1 MSHKTLNKNQISK
14 YFHDNRIRK
23 LIVGVSGGA
32 DSMAL
37 LHCLQ
42 AAGLDIL
49 AVHCNFHLRGDE
61 SNRDME
67 FVKEYCKSER
77 IALQVIEFDVD
88 EFRRLNGGSVEM
100 ACRDLRYNKFRELMQ
115 QTGSDRIA
123 VAHNADDQ
131 AETLLLNLMRG
142 AGVSGL
148 RAMKHDTGFV
158 VRPLLDYS
166 RSEIERYLI
175 ANNIP
180 HIEDSTNGCSD
191 YQRNFLRNEILPALS
206 ARWPDVKRSLCKTA
220 SIMEQEEGMLHW
232 AEEKLS
238 PTAANIL
245 TLSNLNDSPDPL
257 WLLRRFITRHGFSE
271 NIMAEVMRSIEGT
284 RFMSGK
290 QWFSQNKILTLER
303 DRLEVID
310 TDEKIEICT
319 VVTEFEMNVPLLT
332 TIFEAPLSELWTPL
346 PPSKIKFRFA
356 EKGDRIKPLGMNGSM
371 AVSKVFKDAK
381 LSYQQKRLTIVACE
395 IDTNEV
401 VWIAGLRRS
410 RTHLADKET
419 QRIYKYTVS
428 TSSRK

>member
-166 RSEIERYLI
+166 RSEI
-175 ANNIP
+175 
-180 HIEDSTNGCSD
+180 
-191 YQRNFLRNEILPALS
+191 
-206 ARWPDVKRSLCKTA
+206 
-220 SIMEQEEGMLHW
+220 
-232 AEEKLS
+232 
-238 PTAANIL
+238 
-245 TLSNLNDSPDPL
+245 
-257 WLLRRFITRHGFSE
+257 
-271 NIMAEVMRSIEGT
+271 
-284 RFMSGK
+284 
-290 QWFSQNKILTLER
+290 
-303 DRLEVID
+303 
-310 TDEKIEICT
+310 
-319 VVTEFEMNVPLLT
+319 
-332 TIFEAPLSELWTPL
+332 
-346 PPSKIKFRFA
+346 
-356 EKGDRIKPLGMNGSM
+356 
-371 AVSKVFKDAK
+371 
-381 LSYQQKRLTIVACE
+381 
-395 IDTNEV
+395 
-401 VWIAGLRRS
+401 
-410 RTHLADKET
+410 
-419 QRIYKYTVS
+419 
-428 TSSRK
+428 

>member
-1 MSHKTLNKNQISK
+1 
-14 YFHDNRIRK
+14 
-23 LIVGVSGGA
+23 
-32 DSMAL
+32 
-37 LHCLQ
+37 
-42 AAGLDIL
+42 
-49 AVHCNFHLRGDE
+49 
-61 SNRDME
+61 
-67 FVKEYCKSER
+67 
-77 IALQVIEFDVD
+77 
-88 EFRRLNGGSVEM
+88 
-100 ACRDLRYNKFRELMQ
+100 
-115 QTGSDRIA
+115 
-123 VAHNADDQ
+123 
-131 AETLLLNLMRG
+131 
-142 AGVSGL
+142 
-148 RAMKHDTGFV
+148 
-158 VRPLLDYS
+158 
-166 RSEIERYLI
+166 
-175 ANNIP
+175 
-180 HIEDSTNGCSD
+180 
-191 YQRNFLRNEILPALS
+191 
-206 ARWPDVKRSLCKTA
+206 
-220 SIMEQEEGMLHW
+220 MEQEEGMLHW

-381 LSYQQKRLTIVACE
+381 LSYQQKRLAIVACE

-410 RTHLADKET
+410 RSHLADKET